1 MTEILSITIPVY
13 LIMIAGFTCVRT
25 GYLDGA
31 VITALSTFTVK
42 VSLPALI
49 FSAIALSDAETAL
62 NWTLSGGYLL
72 ASMISMMIGYLVM
85 RRGFAQARGASWI
98 HGLGVA
104 NSNSGFIGYSIAALV
119 FPEVALQVLAW
130 IMIVENVVVIPFAII
145 AAEIASGAGGGINAA
160 ARKAGASFLRNPLVI
175 AVALALAV
183 RSSGAPLPIEAVKV
197 IEMISSVAPVVA
209 LFVVGGIIAR
219 YNISPMWRRTAAI
232 TIGKLVLHPALVFA
246 VLTLLIDAGDPV
258 VLTAVL
264 IAAVPMLSIY
274 PILGAAHGAEQVC
287 ATALVTTTLVSFLT
301 VSALIW
307 VISGCLS
314 GSPSGIHF

>member
-1 MTEILSITIPVY
+1 MTDILSITVPVY

-25 GYLDGA
+25 GYLDGG

-49 FSAIALSDAETAL
+49 FSAIALSGGETAL

-72 ASMISMMIGYLVM
+72 ASMISMVIGYLVM
-85 RRGFAQARGASWI
+85 RSAFAQARGASWI

-145 AAEIASGAGGGINAA
+145 AAEISSGAGGGIAAA
-160 ARKAGASFLRNPLVI
+160 ARKAGASFVRNPLVL
-175 AVALALAV
+175 AVVLALAV
-183 RSSGAPLPIEAVKV
+183 RFTGTPLPREAVRA
-197 IEMISSVAPVVA
+197 IEMISSVAPIVA

-232 TIGKLVLHPALVFA
+232 GIGKLVLHPLLVFA
-246 VLTLLIDAGDPV
+246 VLTPLIGAGDPV
-258 VLTAVL
+258 VLAAVL

-287 ATALVTTTLVSFLT
+287 ATALVATTLVSFFT
-301 VSALIW
+301 VSTLIW
-307 VISGCLS
+307 VIAA
-314 GSPSGIHF
+314 